1 MKRTISLLTLLVLA
15 FPLSTFAQEAFS
27 KSSATAKVST
37 AKYSSATSVAFKA
50 GVLSPAVA
58 LADAQ
63 VSYTLCAAA
72 AADPKCPKTAEV
84 NGTARLSIRGA
95 DGKTVASSEVSFR
108 QAVTAEG
115 GRETSEGSIPIAL
128 HVTAPALAVGTYTAD
143 LEVRSNGTSQSF
155 RVTPGSISVLVMKSR
170 LH

>member
-1 MKRTISLLTLLVLA
+1 MKRTIPLLTFLVLV
-15 FPLSTFAQEAFS
+15 FPLSSFAQEAFS
-27 KSSATAKVST
+27 KGSATAKVST
-37 AKYSSATSVAFKA
+37 SKYSSATSVAFKA
-50 GVLSPAVA
+50 GVMSPAIA
-58 LADAQ
+58 MADAQ

-115 GRETSEGSIPIAL
+115 GRETSEGSIPISI
-128 HVTAPALAVGTYTAD
+128 HVAAPALAIGTYTAE
-143 LEVRSNGTSQSF
+143 LEFHSNGASQSF
-155 RVTPGSISVLVMKSR
+155 RITPGNISVLVLKSR